1 MEREITRALV
11 LVQNIADRC
20 AALYCNQQYLVSFR
34 AIYSTEAE
42 LPWRLIEIQRNR
54 RTGHSRRLMHCF
66 FEAHTLHRF
75 VCERVQWKRSD
86 LALLLSSRATGGF
99 APTGGNIERKG
110 AAGTEQ
116 TLPGREDDRRRL
128 RQSLVRTQ
136 ADRVIALRECRVD
149 SATTD
154 DRAMFRE

>member
-86 LALLLSSRATGGF
+86 LALLLGPVVA
-99 APTGGNIERKG
+99 
-110 AAGTEQ
+110 EQ
-116 TLPGREDDRRRL
+116 TLPCREDDRRRL